1 MGKRNNARKAAHWDN
16 QSVLGSMWGNL
27 NLPEMRQSLR
37 INQYMKLIE
46 MLAVSR
52 FKWINLPPYIDE
64 RYLELTLFE
73 NGLALFFPDKRKGV
87 NRFMVT
93 SGNIGGANN
102 YNNPTSFQPVATG

>member
-1 MGKRNNARKAAHWDN
+1 MGKRNNARKASHWDN

-52 FKWINLPPYIDE
+52 FKWVNLP
-64 RYLELTLFE
+64 R
-73 NGLALFFPDKRKGV
+73 
-87 NRFMVT
+87 T
-93 SGNIGGANN
+93 STNDTWN
-102 YNNPTSFQPVATG
+102 